1 VSVLE
6 EPLALDPS
14 HDESLDVLLRG
25 QVHLLQSRR
34 GYRTSVDAMAL
45 AWFAAARQSDAVRVL
60 ELGAGSGLVS
70 LLLLRALPLAKAH
83 LVELQPQL
91 ARRAERNLRLNSV
104 ADRATVQ
111 LVDLAVTPTLPTADL
126 VVCNPPFRTADRRT
140 LPSHPERRLAHVE
153 SSADLATFARAAA
166 LALAE
171 TGRSCWVFPWRD
183 RERLWQA
190 LDSAGLRGGAWHP
203 LGHREGDPEPV
214 RVLVSATKG
223 GVELREA
230 TPLFLH
236 AHGQRDEHYHPA
248 IETFLADLAPR
259 QTCGPSDRLLV

>member
-1 VSVLE
+1 MSVLE

-45 AWFAAARQSDAVRVL
+45 AWFAAAQQPDAVRLL

-70 LLLLRALPLAKAH
+70 LLLLRALPAAKAH
-83 LVELQPQL
+83 LLELQPQL

-104 ADRATVQ
+104 ADRATVH
-111 LVDLAVTPTLPTADL
+111 VADLATTPPLPTAEL

-166 LALAE
+166 SALAE
-171 TGRSCWVFPWRD
+171 HGQSCWVFPWRD

-190 LDSAGLRGGAWHP
+190 LDSVGLRTGVWHP
-203 LGHREGDPEPV
+203 LGHREGDAEPV
-214 RVLVSATKG
+214 RVLVAAARG
-223 GVELREA
+223 EAGLREA
-230 TPLFLH
+230 APRFLH

-248 IETFLADLAPR
+248 IEAFLAGLAPR